1 MGEGLW
7 VRWKLAGKVR
17 TICSPKTNWKLQD
30 ESGALGENDVDKSR
44 FRINSKIFLGFKMIR
59 MFFLLSS
66 WSPLLVKFNLNKLLT
81 ERLRPDYSFVFNR
94 RCANRS
100 INSLSFL
107 IFKRKTVKLSAN
119 IKQLKMN
126 LFFFSRVSKVT
137 SSSRSFLFWR
147 SKVLLSP
154 HATNSLRQLVTLTC
168 KIIHGDMQWQ
178 AWCCQRAIEYLAAG
192 CDIHLHSF
200 HITVTMAGLHASSGW
215 LGSTDSSQRPV
226 RVWDTGRHCKQI

>member
-1 MGEGLW
+1 MHKQANRHLQWELFWVWGLTCALKVSLEMGEGLW

-44 FRINSKIFLGFKMIR
+44 LRINSKIFLGFKMIR
-59 MFFLLSS
+59 RFFLLSS

-107 IFKRKTVKLSAN
+107 ILKRKTVKLSAN

-126 LFFFSRVSKVT
+126 LFFF
-137 SSSRSFLFWR
+137 
-147 SKVLLSP
+147 P
-154 HATNSLRQLVTLTC
+154 
-168 KIIHGDMQWQ
+168 
-178 AWCCQRAIEYLAAG
+178 G
-192 CDIHLHSF
+192 C
-200 HITVTMAGLHASSGW
+200 
-215 LGSTDSSQRPV
+215 P
-226 RVWDTGRHCKQI
+226 K